1 MESLKESLD
10 NLEIQSSQLKNERDQ
25 LEKDKNQALR
35 EQQETKAG
43 LLLRQDELDGLM
55 AQLVKREE
63 DVKQKE
69 DAFIHDK
76 QAFQVE

>member
-76 QAFQVE
+76 QAFQV